1 MAYQVLA
8 RRWRPQAFEEVAGQ
22 ELVARTLQNAIR
34 LGRIAH
40 AYLFAGP
47 RGVGKTTTAR
57 ILAKAL
63 NCKSGPT
70 PTPCNGC
77 EACREI
83 AAGCNIDVIEID
95 AASNRR
101 IDDIRELRDDIPYRP
116 ARDRYKVFIVDEVHM
131 LTPEA
136 FNALLKTLEEPPPH
150 VVFILATTDV
160 HRVPATIISRC
171 QRFEFKEIAH
181 GVIAERLRA
190 IAQAE
195 GLSISQRALEEIAL
209 ASEGSMRD
217 AQTALDRLIAFSGNK
232 IEDAVVADLLG
243 LVEQKYLAE
252 FACGLAERDAARLV
266 RLVDEVS
273 ARGYD
278 YEAFGRQLLGHLRNL
293 LLIKIVGPD
302 ERLIMAPR
310 SELDRLAAEAGRFS
324 QEELLRFYDLLSRSW
339 SDLRFSPF
347 PRFHLE
353 MTLLKL
359 AYLGRLTSLEALLA
373 ELPAA
378 AASLPESRPA
388 PEPLI
393 TTPAAPKE
401 IAPLAREIPD
411 AQPHGAEPTRLEAKP
426 TPDNPEGRLLAELER
441 ENFLFYG
448 YLSRYRSSIRLD
460 LAKGKLRLSK
470 HLYESITKDKRD
482 LLEKLA
488 ERIAGVPILVEKV
501 SDTEPAGKEEVAP
514 VEKEESVIK
523 DPLIEK
529 AMREP
534 TIRAF
539 IEMFPGKL
547 TVEKF

>member
-8 RRWRPQAFEEVAGQ
+8 RKWRPQTFQEVAGQ
-22 ELVARTLQNAIR
+22 ELITRTLQNAIR

-70 PTPCNGC
+70 PTPCG
-77 EACREI
+77 ACQACSEI
-83 AAGCNIDVIEID
+83 AAGSNLDVIEID
-95 AASNRR
+95 AASNRG
-101 IDDIRELRDDIPYRP
+101 IGEIRELRDDVRYSP
-116 ARDRYKVFIVDEVHM
+116 ARDRYKVFIIDEVHM

-136 FNALLKTLEEPPPH
+136 FNALLKTLEEPPSH
-150 VVFILATTDV
+150 IVFILATTDV
-160 HRVPATIISRC
+160 HRVPPTILSRC
-171 QRFEFKEIAH
+171 QRFEFKEIPH

-190 IAQAE
+190 IAEAE
-195 GLSISQRALEEIAL
+195 GISISQSALDEIAL
-209 ASEGSMRD
+209 ASGGSMRD
-217 AQTALDRLIAFSGNK
+217 AQTALDRLIAFSGNL

-252 FACGLAERDAARLV
+252 FARGLAERDAARLM

-278 YEAFGRQLLGHLRNL
+278 YEAFGRQLLAHLRNL

-302 ERLIMAPR
+302 ARLIMAPR
-310 SELDRLAAEAGRFS
+310 SELDRLAAEAERFG
-324 QEELLRFYDLLSRSW
+324 QEELLRFYDLLSKSW

-359 AYLGRLTSLEALLA
+359 AHLGRLTSLEALLA

-378 AASLPESRPA
+378 ASAAQPRRE
-388 PEPLI
+388 PEPSATL
-393 TTPAAPKE
+393 PAAPE
-401 IAPLAREIPD
+401 QITPQPRENPE
-411 AQPHGAEPTRLEAKP
+411 AQPHSVGPTRLEGKP
-426 TPDNPEGRLLAELER
+426 IADDPEGRLLAELER

-448 YLSRYRSSIRLD
+448 YLSRYRGSIRFD
-460 LAKGKLRLSK
+460 PAKGKLRLGK

-501 SDTEPAGKEEVAP
+501 SDAEPAGKEEVAP
-514 VEKEESVIK
+514 VEKESVIK